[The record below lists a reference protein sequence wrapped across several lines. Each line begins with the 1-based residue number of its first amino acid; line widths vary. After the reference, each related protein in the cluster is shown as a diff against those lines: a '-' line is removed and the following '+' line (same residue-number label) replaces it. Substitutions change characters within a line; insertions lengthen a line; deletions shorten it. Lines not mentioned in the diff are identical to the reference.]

1 MAPKTDGSVLFPEH
15 AAAADGVVVINGR
28 CRLHERD
35 GYRVVSACGLPLA
48 HFAAGDRVGEAH
60 AMVSLVELGWAQ
72 QSEVA
77 RAFGCDVR
85 TVRRHQRRFE
95 DGGLAALGRPRGF
108 PRGRPRLAQGRKD
121 AVHQWKAEG
130 VSNREIAR
138 RLGIDEKAVRK
149 LARRL
154 GWKERPVEQM
164 TMPFEGADP
173 KLSAT
178 GEQQAGVPLVAA
190 SFPHDA
196 KVHEGRAGADP
207 KLSAAADAGGSP
219 AAETAAPVAE
229 GEGSAAEPQRSAPA
243 ADPVPVPF
251 SLDRD
256 PADRTGDRLLAQL
269 GLLEDAAP
277 LFGAATQVPGVGVL
291 LAIPALVDS
300 GVLAVARE
308 IYGSLGPAFY
318 GLRTTLVTLLL
329 MALLRVKRPE
339 GLKERSPRQLG
350 QVLGLDRAPEVK
362 TLRGKLARLAAQ
374 GRAAE
379 FGRALARRRVAAR
392 GHALGFL
399 YVDGHVRAYHGGR
412 EIPKTH
418 VARMRI
424 SMPATT
430 DYWVNDAEGEPLFV
444 VSTEANRGL
453 VQTLPGVLEE
463 VRKLVG
469 DRRVTVVF
477 DRGGWSPELFAKLLA
492 DGFDLLTYRKAP
504 YRRLPRSR
512 FTPCKATLDGREI
525 EYLLADQGI
534 RLEYGRKKKH
544 KRVHLRQVTRLGDD
558 SHQTPILTSRRDL
571 SALEVAYRMFERWR
585 QENFFKYLRE
595 EFALDALVDY
605 GTEPADT
612 TREVPNPER
621 NKINAEI
628 RQAYAQLEQLQAHY
642 GLAALDNPE
651 RRRPTMRGFKIANA
665 SLSARLRAAMKRITE
680 LESKRATIPARVPVQ
695 EVVEAEVVKLAVE
708 RKHLTDL
715 LKMVAY
721 QAEGDLLRLLAPHY
735 KRAEQEGRTLVH
747 SALAAA
753 GDIEVTNA
761 ELLVSID
768 PLSSPHKTQALAA
781 LCEQLNATATRFPGT
796 HLRMRFAIKPEPP
809 RTLAFPGPREPSAG
823 ARPDI
828 SEEG

>member
-1 MAPKTDGSVLFPEH
+1 MAPKGDGSVLFPEH
-15 AAAADGVVVINGR
+15 AAAGDGVVVINGR
-28 CRLHERD
+28 CRLQERD
-35 GYRVVSACGLPLA
+35 GYRVVSVCGLPVA
-48 HFAAGDRVGEAH
+48 HFAAGDLVGEAH

-72 QSEVA
+72 QREVA
-77 RAFGCDVR
+77 RAFGRDVR

-108 PRGRPRLAQGRKD
+108 PRGRPRVPQGRKD

-149 LARRL
+149 LAKRL
-154 GWKERPVEQM
+154 GWEERRAEQM
-164 TMPFEGADP
+164 AMLFEGADP
-173 KLSAT
+173 NLSASQ
-178 GEQQAGVPLVAA
+178 EQLAGAGLLAA
-190 SFPHDA
+190 SLPHDA
-196 KVHEGRAGADP
+196 GVHRGRAGADP
-207 KLSAAADAGGSP
+207 NLSAVAEVGGTP
-219 AAETAAPVAE
+219 AAETVVQI
-229 GEGSAAEPQRSAPA
+229 AAEDGSPADPKQSTSAS
-243 ADPVPVPF
+243 DPVPVPF
-251 SLDRD
+251 SLDLD
-256 PADRTGDRLLAQL
+256 PADRAGDRLLARL
-269 GLLEDAAP
+269 GLLDDAAP
-277 LFGAATQVPGVGVL
+277 LFGTATQVPGVGVL
-291 LAIPALVDS
+291 LAMPALVDS

-308 IYGSLGPAFY
+308 IYGSIGPAFY

-339 GLKERSPRQLG
+339 GLKERSPQQLG

-362 TLRGKLARLAAQ
+362 TLRGKLARLAAHGQ
-374 GRAAE
+374 AAE
-379 FGRALARRRVAAR
+379 LGRALARRRVAAR

-430 DYWVNDAEGEPLFV
+430 DYWVNDADSEPLFV
-444 VSTEANRGL
+444 VPTEANKGL
-453 VQTLPGVLEE
+453 VEMLPVVLEE

-477 DRGGWSPELFAKLLA
+477 DRGGWSPKLFAKLLA

-504 YRRLPRSR
+504 FRRLPRGR

-534 RLEYGRKKKH
+534 YLEYGRKKER
-544 KRVHLRQVTRLGDD
+544 KRVHLRQVTRLSDD
-558 SHQTPILTSRRDL
+558 GHQTPIVTSRRDL

-605 GTEPADT
+605 ATEPADA
-612 TREVPNPER
+612 TRDAPNPER
-621 NKINAEI
+621 HKINAEI
-628 RQAYAQLEQLQAHY
+628 RQAYAQLEQIQAHY
-642 GLAALDNPE
+642 GLAALDNRE
-651 RRRPTMRGFKIANA
+651 RLRPTMRGFKIANA
-665 SLSARLRAAMKRITE
+665 ALAAQVRDAMKRIAE
-680 LESKRATIPARVPVQ
+680 LETKRATIPARVPVQ
-695 EVVEAEVVKLAVE
+695 QIVETEVVKLEVE

-721 QAEGDLLRLLAPHY
+721 QAESDLVRLLASHY
-735 KRAEQEGRTLVH
+735 RRTEQEGRTLVQ
-747 SALAAA
+747 SALSAG
-753 GDIEVTNA
+753 GDIEVTTA
-761 ELLVSID
+761 ELLVSLD

-781 LCEQLNATATRFPGT
+781 VCEQLNATATRFPGT
-796 HLRMRFAIKPEPP
+796 NLRMRFQMKPEPP
-809 RTLAFPGPREPSAG
+809 RSLAFPGPREPSAG
-823 ARPDI
+823 AQPDI
-828 SEEG
+828 SDEE